1 MAAYQE
7 EEYSKQFDLTVWKNI
22 FSYTKP
28 FRKLL
33 LAMVLCM
40 ITLAGIDAVFP
51 FFSGWIIDNVIT
63 PGKIGRLPAFGIF
76 YFSIVGFQGFVIWLF
91 IFISGKVEMGVCYE
105 IRKKGFQKIQELPFS
120 YFDRTPV
127 GWVMARMTSD
137 SQRLGEMIAW
147 GLIDLTWGSS
157 LMVIMS
163 IVMIVVN
170 WKLALLTLSVM
181 PVLVSI
187 AIYFQRK
194 ILKRYREVRK
204 INSKITG
211 AFNEGI
217 RGAVTSKTL
226 VREAENHNEFKT
238 LTGNM
243 RYSSIRAAILSS
255 LFLPAVL
262 SLGAVGTAL
271 ALWYGGNGVALE
283 TISYGVLVSFIF
295 ASVQFFEPVMELS
308 RVFAQIQYAQASA
321 ERVISLLNTEPEIID
336 DPKLVSGESA
346 PEMKGNVEFKDVS
359 FRYKEGEQ
367 VLTDF
372 NLQVKAGEKI
382 ALVGETGSG
391 KSTIVNLA
399 CRFYEPTRGSILI
412 DGVDYR
418 RRTLEW
424 LHSNLGYVLQ
434 APHLFSG
441 TIYDNIRYGNLEAAE
456 EDIIRAAK
464 LVNAHRF
471 IETLEKGYDTEVG
484 EGGNLLSTGEK
495 QLISFA
501 RAILSNPKL
510 FVLDEATSSV
520 DTETEQLIQSAI
532 ENVLEGRTSFIIAH
546 RLSTIKNADRIL
558 VIQGGK
564 IVEEGNHHN
573 LIAAKGYYYKLYT
586 NQFME
591 EEEEKLLHQ

>member
-1 MAAYQE
+1 MAVYQE

-33 LAMVLCM
+33 LAMVFCM
-40 ITLAGIDAVFP
+40 VTLAGIDAIFP

-63 PGKIGRLPAFGIF
+63 PGEIGRLPAFGIF
-76 YFSIVGFQGFVIWLF
+76 YFSIVAFQGFVIWLF

-105 IRKKGFQKIQELPFS
+105 IRKKGFQKIQELSFS

-127 GWVMARMTSD
+127 GWIMARMTSD

-163 IVMIVVN
+163 IVMIAVN

-181 PVLVSI
+181 PVLVGI

-211 AFNEGI
+211 SFNEGI

-226 VREAENHNEFKT
+226 VREEENHKDFKD

-271 ALWYGGNGVALE
+271 ALWYGGNGVALG

-321 ERVISLLNTEPEIID
+321 ERVISLLNTEAEIID
-336 DPKLVSGESA
+336 DPRLISGEEA
-346 PEMKGNVEFKDVS
+346 PEMVGNVEFKDVG
-359 FRYKEGEQ
+359 FKYKNGEQ
-367 VLTDF
+367 VLTGF
-372 NLQVKAGEKI
+372 NLRVKAGEKI

-399 CRFYEPTRGSILI
+399 CRFYEPTEGSILI

-441 TIYDNIRYGNLEAAE
+441 TVHDNIRYGNLEAS
-456 EDIIRAAK
+456 EDDITRAAE

-471 IETLEKGYDTEVG
+471 VEKLEKGYDTEVG

-501 RAILSNPKL
+501 RAILSNPRL

-520 DTETEQLIQSAI
+520 DTETEQLIQNAI

-558 VIQGGK
+558 VIQNGK
-564 IVEEGNHHN
+564 IVEEGNHHD
-573 LIAAKGYYYKLYT
+573 LIAAKRYYYKLYT